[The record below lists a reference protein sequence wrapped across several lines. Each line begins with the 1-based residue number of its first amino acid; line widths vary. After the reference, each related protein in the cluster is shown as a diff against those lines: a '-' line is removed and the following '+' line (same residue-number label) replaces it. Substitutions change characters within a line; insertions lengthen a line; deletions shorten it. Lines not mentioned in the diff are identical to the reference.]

1 MISYNYDIDQNLH
14 ALNEGAMGRQE
25 WEEMGKPCIF
35 VIYDTPLAKGF
46 FVVKYDD
53 LVAFNESDI
62 DYSNESKVLDVFTEM
77 LKVENY
83 VENLF
88 LSEGGDVA

>member
-1 MISYNYDIDQNLH
+1 MISYKYDIDQNLR
-14 ALNEGAMGRQE
+14 ALNEGAMGRQK

-35 VIYDTPLAKGF
+35 VMYYTPSMNGS

-62 DYSNESKVLDVFTEM
+62 DYSDESKVLDVFTEM
-77 LKVENY
+77 LEVENY

-88 LSEGGDVA
+88 LSEGGEVA

>member
-1 MISYNYDIDQNLH
+1 MISYNYDIDQNLR
-14 ALNEGAMGRQE
+14 ALNEGAMGRQK

-35 VIYDTPLAKGF
+35 VLYYTPSMNGS

-62 DYSNESKVLDVFTEM
+62 DCSDESKVLDVFTEM
-77 LKVENY
+77 LEVENY

-88 LSEGGDVA
+88 LSEGGEVA

>member
-1 MISYNYDIDQNLH
+1 MISYNYDIDQDLR
-14 ALNEGAMGRQE
+14 ALNEGAMGRQK

-35 VIYDTPLAKGF
+35 VLYYTPSMNGS

-62 DYSNESKVLDVFTEM
+62 DCSDESKVLDVFTEM
-77 LKVENY
+77 LEVENY

-88 LSEGGDVA
+88 LSEGGEVA